1 MSWYSLSFGCWSYF
15 LNLQIFECNTLSWVA
30 MILCGKNDLNIF
42 KRGNQKCYI
51 NKIFIKNQQLDF

>member
-1 MSWYSLSFGCWSYF
+1 MSWDSLSFGSWSNF

-42 KRGNQKCYI
+42 KSENQKCYI
-51 NKIFIKNQQLDF
+51 NKNIHKKSTIRF